1 MKIFLLFISLF
12 VFNNGFSQTSVNDF
26 GKKTFDEVM
35 NTESYSPCEVTE
47 KKTITY
53 CVEDG
58 SRISFLFN
66 NHQILYGIMTMTAFS
81 SKYAAEKELEN
92 EISKSKSSLGILPRI
107 SNGKTIFNTLESPIF
122 VSYSVEFVNQTYFL
136 VHYIA
141 KK

>member
-1 MKIFLLFISLF
+1 
-12 VFNNGFSQTSVNDF
+12 
-26 GKKTFDEVM
+26 
-35 NTESYSPCEVTE
+35 
-47 KKTITY
+47 
-53 CVEDG
+53 
-58 SRISFLFN
+58 
-66 NHQILYGIMTMTAFS
+66 MTAFS